1 MGNKSLKNSKEMKT
15 HNFMNVELGLGNYLG
30 VGKLAQL
37 THIHKQMHVIYD
49 VPAIEGSSFIRFIYG
64 VFIARFSQNN

>member
-1 MGNKSLKNSKEMKT
+1 
-15 HNFMNVELGLGNYLG
+15 MNVELGLGNYLG

-49 VPAIEGSSFIRFIYG
+49 VPAIEGSSFIRLIYG